1 MHAIPAVNN
10 DLIRIS
16 KWCSHNSLRIPI
28 KLLVAGLRQL
38 ISQLPANYSTRYRF
52 TEMEIPQRYRFF
64 SLSLAREKIHK
75 KRTLKISKV
84 IVKNG
89 AVACGST

>member
-38 ISQLPANYSTRYRF
+38 ISQLPANYSTR
-52 TEMEIPQRYRFF
+52 
-64 SLSLAREKIHK
+64 
-75 KRTLKISKV
+75 
-84 IVKNG
+84 
-89 AVACGST
+89 